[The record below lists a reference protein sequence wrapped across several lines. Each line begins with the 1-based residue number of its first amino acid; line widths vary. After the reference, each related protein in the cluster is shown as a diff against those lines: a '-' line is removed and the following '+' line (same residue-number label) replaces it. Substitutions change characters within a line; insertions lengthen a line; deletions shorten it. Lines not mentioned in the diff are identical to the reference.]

1 MRAWMIPALGAVAFS
16 LAVPATAD
24 ARPRFGPGAVLGAF
38 AAPLG
43 ALLGGVRPSFGHQR
57 RSTTTVR
64 SRSGEPA
71 RAPDATRMDDP
82 ARTGET
88 ERVVSAAGM
97 RSSWV
102 GPVFWPHAS
111 DDMFEYAFLPSGT
124 GERFWAYGHRDLHGV
139 LADLGSLRGARAVAA
154 AADKTGVA
162 TSDAKE
168 SPIDLCGSVAA
179 ASSADGVTARMEQA
193 VQPSVA
199 QRETLGELRTA
210 LARASDRIKAAC
222 RATMPV
228 TPLERLDTM
237 QDRIW
242 AMRDAVLTIRM
253 PLEHFYSSLNE
264 EQKARL
270 NGGDADQRRIAG
282 QGNYARERAVAQMCR
297 EHMSALSDTR
307 AIESA
312 LRPSA
317 EQRASLAELQ
327 MRLAGLAQLIMSS
340 CPTQPPDS
348 PLGRLAVAQDR
359 LTVMLFA
366 VMTIGPALQTFY
378 DSLSDTQKADFNKV
392 IRQQLRASQGI

>member
-1 MRAWMIPALGAVAFS
+1 MHAYTIPVLGAVAFS

-24 ARPRFGPGAVLGAF
+24 ARPRFGPAAVLGAF

-43 ALLGGVRPSFGHQR
+43 ALLGARPSFGR
-57 RSTTTVR
+57 RGTTSRR

-71 RAPDATRMDDP
+71 RAPAATRMDDP

-88 ERVVSAAGM
+88 ERAVPTAGM

-111 DDMFEYAFLPSGT
+111 DDMFEYAFLPNGA

-139 LADLGSLRGARAVAA
+139 FADLGSFRGAKAVAA

-162 TSDAKE
+162 AADTKAPPTDM
-168 SPIDLCGSVAA
+168 CGSVAA
-179 ASSADGVTARMEQA
+179 ASSADGVIAYIELV
-193 VQPSVA
+193 VQPSAA
-199 QRETLGELRTA
+199 QHEMLGQLRTA
-210 LARASDRIKAAC
+210 LTQASDRVKAAC
-222 RATMPV
+222 RATIPA

-242 AMRDAVLTIRM
+242 AMRDAALTVRM
-253 PLEHFYSSLNE
+253 PLEHFYNSLDE

-270 NGGDADQRRIAG
+270 NGDDADQPRIAG

-297 EHMSALSDTR
+297 EHTSALSDTR

-317 EQRASLAELQ
+317 EQRASFTELQ

-340 CPTQPPDS
+340 CPTQTPDG
-348 PLGRLAVAQDR
+348 PLGKLAVAQDR
-359 LTVMLFA
+359 LTTMLFA

-378 DSLSDTQKADFNKV
+378 GSLSDTQKAEFNKV
-392 IRQQLRASQGI
+392 IRQQLRAGLGT